1 MARWDD
7 VDEAESDMPVAERQ
21 AFHAR
26 MAEIGEEET
35 GRRAKVADL
44 QYQVQRLQARI
55 EARDVVIRRQQAQ
68 IEQLERMLKNRGQP
82 IIVARLARA

>member
-7 VDEAESDMPVAERQ
+7 VDEVESDTPVAERQ
-21 AFHAR
+21 SFHAR

-55 EARDVVIRRQQAQ
+55 EARDVVIRRQQTR
-68 IEQLERMLKNRGQP
+68 IEQLERMLKSRGQP